1 MRNNPTARKVTAA
14 ATALFLA
21 YSPSYTLAS
30 TTGTT
35 TSSPSQAQPAHES
48 ISDQKWSSAM
58 EHSITEIMR
67 REGAT
72 KVAYQVSRFSLLAA
86 EDFPNIN
93 APFYDQPRN
102 APLDLETKAII
113 ALAEH
118 CPVTAQHIM
127 MGMPE
132 KWMVSPWVFAINNA
146 VFKRISASERK
157 SKNRKWEKTINQIYD
172 ILLASGNA
180 GLAILISQQQAAAAC
195 GDEIAYSILG
205 GEVRAE
211 MAHANRTQVI
221 LATQAAQVMAP
232 IVSGDQAVL

>member
-1 MRNNPTARKVTAA
+1 MRNNPTVRNITAA
-14 ATALFLA
+14 VAALLLA
-21 YSPSYTLAS
+21 YNPSYTLAS

-35 TSSPSQAQPAHES
+35 SSSRSQAQPAHES

-58 EHSITEIMR
+58 EYSITEIMR

-72 KVAYQVSRFSLLAA
+72 KVADQVSRFSLRAA
-86 EDFPNIN
+86 EQFPNIN

-118 CPVTAQHIM
+118 CPITAQHIM
-127 MGMPE
+127 MEIPE
-132 KWMVSPWVFAINNA
+132 KWVASQWVFAINNA
-146 VFKRISASERK
+146 VFKRITASENK
-157 SKNRKWEKTINQIYD
+157 ATNRKWEKAVTGIYD
-172 ILLASGNA
+172 ALLASGNA

-205 GEVRAE
+205 SESRAE
-211 MAHANRTQVI
+211 MAHANRTQVV
-221 LATQAAQVMAP
+221 LATQAAQIMGP
-232 IVSGDQAVL
+232 IVSGD